1 MSAGAAPLAT
11 RSAARTAL
19 RALPALLLDVALV
32 LLFAGLGRG
41 SHAREAT
48 LLGLFETAWPFLAAL
63 ALSWILC
70 GAARRPTALLG
81 TGLPVW
87 LGTVALGMLLR
98 WLTGGGVALAFV
110 IVTLLTLGAL
120 LLGWRLI
127 AVLIMRV
134 RRRAA

>member
-1 MSAGAAPLAT
+1 MTGNAPT
-11 RSAARTAL
+11 PPRRSAAQIAL
-19 RALPALLLDVALV
+19 RALPALVLDVALV

-48 LLGLFETAWPFLAAL
+48 LIGLLETAWPFLAAL

-70 GAARRPTALLG
+70 GAARRPIALLR

-87 LGTVALGMLLR
+87 LGTVAVGMLVR
-98 WLTGGGVALAFV
+98 WLSGGGVALAFV
-110 IVTLLTLGAL
+110 LVTLGTLGVF

-127 AVLIMRV
+127 AMLIVRL
-134 RRRAA
+134 RRRSA

>member
-1 MSAGAAPLAT
+1 MTGNAPT
-11 RSAARTAL
+11 QPRRSAAQIAL
-19 RALPALLLDVALV
+19 RALPALVLDVALV

-48 LLGLFETAWPFLAAL
+48 LIGLLETAWPFLAAL

-70 GAARRPTALLG
+70 GAARRPIALLR

-87 LGTVALGMLLR
+87 LGTVAIGMLVR
-98 WLTGGGVALAFV
+98 WLSGGGVALAFV
-110 IVTLLTLGAL
+110 LVTLGTLGVF

-127 AVLIMRV
+127 AMLIVRL
-134 RRRAA
+134 RRRSA